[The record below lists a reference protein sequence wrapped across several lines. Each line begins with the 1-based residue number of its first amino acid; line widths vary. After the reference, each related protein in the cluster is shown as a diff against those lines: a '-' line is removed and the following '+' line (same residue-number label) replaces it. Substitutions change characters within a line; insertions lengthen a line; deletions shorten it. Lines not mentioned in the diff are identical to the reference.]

1 MSPTARHWVIGVDL
15 GGTKIALGLIDP
27 QDRIVARH
35 RVATYPDEGPSATVE
50 RIAVAV
56 EILEQH
62 LPAGASV
69 DALGICTP
77 GPVDH
82 VAGMLIDPPNLPGLH
97 NAPLR
102 DLLGERL
109 GVPVCLEHDA
119 KAAALGEF
127 HYGAGR
133 GERSMV
139 YIVVGTGVGGAIIL
153 EGHLYRGAHNSAGE
167 IGHTMYDPDG
177 DLCACGSRGCVE
189 THLTGPW
196 LARRYRRARR
206 REPAPG
212 KSGGASE
219 DNTTITGEMVA
230 KLAQSGDKPAQQ
242 VMTGAGKALGVAVAT
257 MAMVLD
263 VEYFVI
269 GGSVS
274 KAGELLLAPARET
287 MPHHCYQSVG
297 RRVQIVGS
305 ELADDGPILGCGWLA
320 RQRLA
325 RA

>member
-1 MSPTARHWVIGVDL
+1 VPPTAQHWVIGVDL
-15 GGTKIALGLIDP
+15 GGTKIGLGLIDP
-27 QDRIVARH
+27 QDRIIAQHRFVTHPEEGPGTTVARL
-35 RVATYPDEGPSATVE
+35 
-50 RIAVAV
+50 AVAV
-56 EILEQH
+56 DVLSRH
-62 LPAGASV
+62 LPTGASV
-69 DALGICTP
+69 NALGICTP

-82 VAGMLIDPPNLPGLH
+82 VTGMLIDPPNLPGLH

-102 DLLGERL
+102 DLLSERL
-109 GVPVCLEHDA
+109 DIPVCLEHDA

-153 EGHLYRGAHNSAGE
+153 DGHLYRGAHNSAGE
-167 IGHTMYDPDG
+167 IGHTMYDPEG

-196 LARRYRRARR
+196 LARRYRRAL
-206 REPAPG
+206 ET
-212 KSGGASE
+212 SGEASI
-219 DNTTITGEMVA
+219 DDTVITGEMVA
-230 KLAQSGDKPAQQ
+230 KRAQNGDKPARQ

-263 VEYFVI
+263 VGFYVI
-269 GGSVS
+269 GGSVA

-297 RRVQIVGS
+297 RRVRIVASKLG
-305 ELADDGPILGCGWLA
+305 DDGPILGCGWLA

-325 RA
+325 QT

>member
-1 MSPTARHWVIGVDL
+1 MPPTAQHWVIGVDL

-27 QDRIVARH
+27 QDWIVARR
-35 RVATYPDEGPSATVE
+35 RVATYPDEGPAATVE

-56 EILEQH
+56 EVLSRH
-62 LPAGASV
+62 LPAGAVV

-82 VAGMLIDPPNLPGLH
+82 VSGKLVDPPNLPGLH

-102 DLLGERL
+102 DLLSTRL
-109 GVPVCLEHDA
+109 GIPVCLEHDA

-139 YIVVGTGVGGAIIL
+139 YIVVGTGVGAAIIL
-153 EGHLYRGAHNSAGE
+153 DGHLHRGAHNSAGE
-167 IGHTMYDPDG
+167 IGHTMFDLEG

-196 LARRYRRARR
+196 LARRYKRARR
-206 REPAPG
+206 REPG
-212 KSGGASE
+212 MGESGGAPE
-219 DNTTITGEMVA
+219 GDTPITGEMVA
-230 KLAQSGDKPAQQ
+230 KRAQSGDRLAQQ

-263 VEYFVI
+263 VDLYII
-269 GGSVS
+269 GGSVA

-287 MPHHCYQSVG
+287 MPHHCYRSVG
-297 RRVQIVGS
+297 RRVRIVES
-305 ELADDGPILGCGWLA
+305 ALADEGPILGCGWLA

-325 RA
+325 QT

>member
-1 MSPTARHWVIGVDL
+1 MPPTARHWVIGVDL

-27 QDRIVARH
+27 QDWIIAQHRI
-35 RVATYPDEGPSATVE
+35 ATHPEEGPEPTVA

-56 EILEQH
+56 ETLKKR
-62 LPAGASV
+62 LSPGASV

-82 VAGMLIDPPNLPGLH
+82 VTGMLIDPPNLPGLH

-102 DLLGERL
+102 DLLSVRL
-109 GVPVCLEHDA
+109 GIPVWLEHDA

-139 YIVVGTGVGGAIIL
+139 YVVVGTGVGGAIIL
-153 EGHLYRGAHNSAGE
+153 DGHLYRGEHNSAGE
-167 IGHTMYDPDG
+167 IGHTMLDQEG

-189 THLTGPW
+189 TYLTGPW
-196 LARRYRRARR
+196 LARRYQRARR
-206 REPAPG
+206 YEPAPG
-212 KSGGASE
+212 KPRGASE
-219 DNTTITGEMVA
+219 GDTTITGEMVA
-230 KLAQSGDKPAQQ
+230 KRARAGDELAQQ
-242 VMTGAGKALGVAVAT
+242 VMTGAGEALGIAVAT

-263 VEYFVI
+263 IELYVI
-269 GGSVS
+269 GGSVA
-274 KAGELLLAPARET
+274 KAGDLLLAPAREM

-297 RRVQIVGS
+297 RRVQIVES
-305 ELADDGPILGCGWLA
+305 ELGDEGPILGCGWLA

-325 RA
+325 QA

>member
-1 MSPTARHWVIGVDL
+1 MPPTAQHWVIGVDL
-15 GGTKIALGLIDP
+15 GGTKIGLGLIDP
-27 QDRIVARH
+27 QDQIVAQH
-35 RVATYPDEGPSATVE
+35 RIATHAEEGPETTVA

-56 EILEQH
+56 EVLRQR
-62 LPAGASV
+62 LPAGAFV

-102 DLLGERL
+102 DLLSARL
-109 GVPVCLEHDA
+109 GIPVCLEHDA

-127 HYGAGR
+127 HCGAGR

-139 YIVVGTGVGGAIIL
+139 YIVVGTGVGAAIIL
-153 EGHLYRGAHNSAGE
+153 DGHLYRGAHNSAGE
-167 IGHTMYDPDG
+167 IGHTMFDLEG

-196 LARRYRRARR
+196 LARRYKRARR
-206 REPAPG
+206 CEPAPG

-219 DNTTITGEMVA
+219 DDTTITGESIA
-230 KLAQSGDKPAQQ
+230 KRAQAGDKLAQQ

-263 VEYFVI
+263 IDLYVI
-269 GGSVS
+269 GGSVA

-287 MPHHCYQSVG
+287 VPHHCYQSVG
-297 RRVQIVGS
+297 RRVRIVGS

-325 RA
+325 QT